1 MNININNHEKYNLF
15 IFIKNLFLIYI
26 IIILLLYLNNI
37 IIIF

>member
-26 IIILLLYLNNI
+26 IILLLYLNNI